1 MWDYLVRH
9 RVSGDISQEIAPD
22 VTQMEAAQIGAA
34 PQIDMSQIQGTVSE
48 ASQAQAA
55 TEELDERATVQYQLG
70 ELMGSIEEG
79 KPFPRGPRQMHE
91 KLPVLC
97 KLGV

>member
-1 MWDYLVRH
+1 
-9 RVSGDISQEIAPD
+9 
-22 VTQMEAAQIGAA
+22 MEAAQIDSA

-55 TEELDERATVQYQLG
+55 TEDLDERATVQYQL
-70 ELMGSIEEG
+70 ESYSAVS
-79 KPFPRGPRQMHE
+79 KRVNRFPRGPRQTHE

-97 KLGV
+97 KLVAWVHRLWHLPL